1 MEQLYVLQCEK
12 GKYYVGK
19 TSDVMRRFEEH
30 KSGKGSAW
38 TSKYKPTKLIE
49 CKAITSPHDENNT
62 TKDYMKKY
70 GIDNV
75 RGAGYCQ
82 VVLPEGIVSLL
93 QNELQ
98 GISDLCYKC
107 NLAGHFAAA
116 CPSTMP
122 QTKLQTKSPPQTKSP
137 LQAKTQV
144 LEEYVWGCIYCDRT
158 FETEY
163 GCGVHERSCSNNMT
177 KQYEKKYKSK
187 ANAKKSKYN
196 SGECYRCG
204 RQGHYSSDC
213 YAKYHVDGYEL
224 DSDESDNSY

>member
-122 QTKLQTKSPPQTKSP
+122 QTKS
-137 LQAKTQV
+137 QAKPQAKPKAKPV
-144 LEEYVWGCIYCDRT
+144 EEVVWECSYCDRQ
-158 FETEY
+158 FDTEY
-163 GCGVHERSCSNNMT
+163 GCGVHERSCKKTET
-177 KQYEKKYKSK
+177 KAKISK
-187 ANAKKSKYN
+187 PKTGA
-196 SGECYRCG
+196 CYRCG
-204 RQGHYSSDC
+204 RPGHYSPDC
-213 YAKYHVDGYEL
+213 YARTHVDGYEL
-224 DSDESDNSY
+224 DSDEESDDSY

>member
-1 MEQLYVLQCEK
+1 MLQCEK

-19 TSDVMRRFEEH
+19 TTDVMRRFEEH

-38 TSKYKPTKLIE
+38 TTKYKPTKLIE
-49 CKAITSPHDENNT
+49 CRVITSPHDENNT

-82 VVLPEGIVSLL
+82 VVLPEGTLSLL

-98 GISDLCYKC
+98 GLSDLCYKC
-107 NLAGHFAAA
+107 NLSGHFAAA
-116 CPSTMP
+116 CPITMP
-122 QTKLQTKSPPQTKSP
+122 QAKPQVKPQTKSSS
-137 LQAKTQV
+137 QAKITVQPV
-144 LEEYVWGCIYCDRT
+144 EEVVWGCNYCDRT

-163 GCGVHERSCSNNMT
+163 GCGVHERYCSNNEI
-177 KQYEKKYKSK
+177 KVKKYKSK

-196 SGECYRCG
+196 SGDCYRCG
-204 RQGHYSSDC
+204 RPGHYSPDC
-213 YAKYHVDGYEL
+213 YAKYHADGYEL
-224 DSDESDNSY
+224 DSDEDDDQSDHSY

>member
-19 TSDVMRRFEEH
+19 TTDVMRRFEEH

-38 TSKYKPTKLIE
+38 TTKYKPTKLIE
-49 CKAITSPHDENNT
+49 CRVITSPHDENNT

-82 VVLPEGIVSLL
+82 VVLPEGTLSLL

-98 GISDLCYKC
+98 GLSDLCYKC
-107 NLAGHFAAA
+107 NLSGHFAAA
-116 CPSTMP
+116 CPITMP
-122 QTKLQTKSPPQTKSP
+122 QAKSQTKSSS
-137 LQAKTQV
+137 QAKIIVQPV
-144 LEEYVWGCIYCDRT
+144 EEVVWECSYCDRQ
-158 FETEY
+158 FDTEY
-163 GCGVHERSCSNNMT
+163 GCGVHERSCSSNMT
-177 KQYEKKYKSK
+177 KEYEKKYKSK

-204 RQGHYSSDC
+204 RPGHYSSDC

>member
-1 MEQLYVLQCEK
+1 MLQCEK

-38 TSKYKPTKLIE
+38 TTKYKPTKLIE
-49 CKAITSPHDENNT
+49 CRVITSPHDENNV

-98 GISDLCYKC
+98 GLSDLCYKC
-107 NLAGHFAAA
+107 NLSGHFAAA
-116 CPSTMP
+116 CPIMMP
-122 QTKLQTKSPPQTKSP
+122 QTKSPPQTKT
-137 LQAKTQV
+137 QAV
-144 LEEYVWGCIYCDRT
+144 EEVVWECSYCDRQFDT
-158 FETEY
+158 AY
-163 GCGVHERSCSNNMT
+163 GCDVHERSCSNNIT
-177 KQYEKKYKSK
+177 KEYEKKYKSK
-187 ANAKKSKYN
+187 SNAKKPKT
-196 SGECYRCG
+196 GACYRCG
-204 RQGHYSSDC
+204 RPGHYSPDC
-213 YAKYHVDGYEL
+213 YARTHVDGYEL
-224 DSDESDNSY
+224 DSDDDSDDSY